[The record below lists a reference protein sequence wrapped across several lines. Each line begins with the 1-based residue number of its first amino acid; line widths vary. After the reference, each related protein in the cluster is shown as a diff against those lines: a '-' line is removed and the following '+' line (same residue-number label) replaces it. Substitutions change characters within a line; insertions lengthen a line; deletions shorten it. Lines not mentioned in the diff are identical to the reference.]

1 MVWLVGVALLMATG
15 VSIMA
20 WLSREPDTRMLPP
33 LWDSA
38 ITARAYTSIVGTL
51 AGFTVASAIF
61 LSSQTVSRGPEAFA
75 TVIGM
80 LLVAFLALVGA
91 AMEFG
96 SIPGGKATLEET
108 EPTLQRAQN
117 LSFLLGAAAYYAGI
131 SIAWLAL
138 RPLLLALGLPGLA
151 ELFGWLLL
159 IVVIAAAVRIGL
171 FPYRLTQASTRA
183 CFALAPLGLGLG
195 LGYRLLAIPFPA
207 LLPERDGP
215 LVFTVLLF
223 LTVGAGYLAQSA
235 LYWGY
240 GNSRADL
247 LVSRFGDRLAVAYLE
262 TVILSVALL
271 WLAVAV
277 PFG

>member
-1 MVWLVGVALLMATG
+1 MVWLVGVAVLMATG

-20 WLSREPDTRMLPP
+20 WLSREPDTRTLPP

-96 SIPGGKATLEET
+96 SIPGKATLEET
-108 EPTLQRAQN
+108 EPALQRVQN
-117 LSFLLGAAAYYAGI
+117 LSFLLGAAAYLAGI

-159 IVVIAAAVRIGL
+159 IVVIAAAARIGL

-183 CFALAPLGLGLG
+183 CLALAPLGLGLG

-223 LTVGAGYLAQSA
+223 LTVGVGYLAQSA

-240 GNSRADL
+240 GNSRAGL

-262 TVILSVALL
+262 TVVLSVALL

>member
-15 VSIMA
+15 VAIMA
-20 WLSREPDTRMLPP
+20 WLSRAPDTRALPP

-38 ITARAYTSIVGTL
+38 VTARAYTSIVGTL

-61 LSSQTVSRGPEAFA
+61 LSSQTVARGPEAFA

-96 SIPGGKATLEET
+96 SIPGRASSEET
-108 EPTLQRAQN
+108 EPSLRRAQD
-117 LSFLLGAAAYYAGI
+117 LSFLLGAAAYLAGI

-159 IVVIAAAVRIGL
+159 IVVVAAAVRIGL

-183 CFALAPLGLGLG
+183 CLALAPLGLGLG
-195 LGYRLLAIPFPA
+195 LVYRLLAVPFPA

-223 LTVGAGYLAQSA
+223 LTVGLGYLAQSA

-240 GNSRADL
+240 GSSRADL
-247 LVSRFGDRLAVAYLE
+247 FVSRFGDRLAVAYLE
-262 TVILSVALL
+262 TVVLSVALL
-271 WLAVAV
+271 WLAVAT